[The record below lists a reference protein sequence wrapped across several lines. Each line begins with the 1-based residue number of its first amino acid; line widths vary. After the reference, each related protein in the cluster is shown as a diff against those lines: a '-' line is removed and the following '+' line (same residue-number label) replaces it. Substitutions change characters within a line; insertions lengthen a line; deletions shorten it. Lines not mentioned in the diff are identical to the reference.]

1 METILFA
8 QPARRC
14 GPEVIKGYTIRSSR
28 SLKGSNDLH
37 IIYTHNYRRICMN
50 LYIYITLYH
59 IA

>member
-1 METILFA
+1 MENISFT

-37 IIYTHNYRRICMN
+37 IIYTHNYRCICMN
-50 LYIYITLYH
+50 LYIYICIYY
-59 IA
+59 II